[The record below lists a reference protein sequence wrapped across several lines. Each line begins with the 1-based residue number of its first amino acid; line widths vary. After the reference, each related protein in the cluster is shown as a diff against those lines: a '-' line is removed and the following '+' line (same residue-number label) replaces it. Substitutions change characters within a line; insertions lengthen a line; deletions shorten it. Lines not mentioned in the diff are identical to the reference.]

1 MEKNVFITEK
11 KESTQAI
18 LTALVSNLLI
28 SILKTGGY
36 LVSLSPSMLAE
47 ALHSFADTFNQ
58 FLLFLGIRYTTIVP
72 SKTHPWGTGIRQ
84 YLFNLFSAIGVFIVG
99 GLVTI
104 IHAVKELSEPDR
116 TIDSKTVWIALAV
129 LLISLIVEGYSFFK
143 ALEATLNKMRRE
155 DKRFLEFVKT
165 TDDSSLIAVLLEDA
179 VAVFGVFI
187 ALIGLGLSQMLNS
200 NLPDIISAFV
210 IGTMLSVISIFLFKN
225 NLSFILGKSTDSE
238 REAEIREFIESMKSV
253 DKVLDLKTEILG
265 PNRVY
270 LAVELNLD
278 NSALVDAEQ
287 IRRDSRIVKKQEAR
301 LYETLVD
308 TWMRGAR
315 SVARE
320 LNRIDELVKKKFPE
334 IENTHF
340 EVSGGEH
347 LSQLELLEV
356 ILSNGTVQYNH
367 IDMIKINGKI
377 TPDKILKALL
387 DLNLIEENEVYTVKQ
402 DVKVFNVYKKKKLL
416 FQLRD

>member
-1 MEKNVFITEK
+1 MEKNLFVSEK

-18 LTALVSNLLI
+18 LTALVSNLII
-28 SILKTGGY
+28 SILKFLGY
-36 LVSLSPSMLAE
+36 FLSLSPSMLAE
-47 ALHSFADTFNQ
+47 ALHSIADTVNQ

-84 YLFNLFSAIGVFIVG
+84 YLFNLFSAIGVFVVG
-99 GLVTI
+99 GVITI
-104 IHAVKELSEPDR
+104 GHAIHELSEPDR
-116 TIDSKTVWIALAV
+116 SIDSKSVWIALGILV
-129 LLISLIVEGYSFFK
+129 ISLIIEGYSFLK

-155 DKRFLEFVKT
+155 GKNFLDFIKT
-165 TDDSSLIAVLLEDA
+165 SDDSSLTAVLLEDA
-179 VAVFGVFI
+179 VAVVGVII
-187 ALIGLGLSQMLNS
+187 ALIGLGLSQIFKT

-210 IGTMLSVISIFLFKN
+210 IGSMLSLISLFLFKN
-225 NLSFILGKSTDSE
+225 NLSFILGKSTDLE
-238 REAEIREFIESMKSV
+238 KEAEIRDFIESMKSV
-253 DKVLDLKTEILG
+253 DKVVDLKTEILG

-270 LAVELNLD
+270 LAVEINLD

-287 IRRDSRIVKKQEAR
+287 IRKDSRIVKKQESR

-320 LNRIDELVKKKFPE
+320 LNRIDMEVKKKFPE

-347 LSQLELLEV
+347 IWQLELLEV
-356 ILSNGTVQYNH
+356 VNHEGLSQYNH
-367 IDMIKINGKI
+367 IDMVKISGKI
-377 TPDKILKALL
+377 SADKILKVLI
-387 DLNLIEENEVYTVKQ
+387 DLSLIKEDEIYTVKFEK
-402 DVKVFNVYKKKKLL
+402 DTYNVFKKKKLL
-416 FQLRD
+416 FQLRG